1 MKKSFV
7 NPTIYIIFLICFTAG
22 LFAQNNIPKK
32 AIGESEKAMIQKAF
46 NEISVSDQLYR
57 GPLSKGTLDKTILSQ
72 IDSVFDNEGI
82 KAGMIYEKSLNLSLP
97 KEVEDSL
104 WQLQAAID
112 FRNHLTLRGLFDTYG
127 FISEEVIKEKQYVQ
141 ILLLMHPPKDW
152 DVRTYLKEYSD
163 LLIVE
168 VKANR
173 MPPKTYATFYDN
185 MKAKILREPQ
195 LYGTNQ
201 QFDTK
206 TNTILPP
213 IIEDLTKSNQARNKI
228 GLPMLKEGEYRLATK
243 TKPLLTESK

>member
-7 NPTIYIIFLICFTAG
+7 QPTLYIIFLMFFTIG
-22 LFAQNNIPKK
+22 LFAQNNTSKK
-32 AIGESEKAMIQKAF
+32 TIGDSEKAMIQKAF
-46 NEISVSDQLYR
+46 NEISISDQLYR
-57 GPLSKGTLDKTILSQ
+57 GPLAKGTLDEKILNQ
-72 IDSVFDNEGI
+72 IDSVFNNEGI
-82 KAGMIYEKSLNLSLP
+82 KAGMVYEKSLNLSLP

-127 FISEEVIKEKQYVQ
+127 FISKDIIEENQYVQ

-152 DVRTYLKEYSD
+152 DIRTYLKEYSE

-168 VKANR
+168 VNANR

-201 QFDTK
+201 QFDPK

-213 IIEDLTKSNQARNKI
+213 IIENLAKSNKARKKI
-228 GLPMLKEGEYRLATK
+228 GLPILKEGEYRLATK
-243 TKPLLTESK
+243 